1 MVPIYTVGT
10 VSSVS
15 EAAKEAE
22 KIVERYQPG
31 LEYYPLPIRRLL
43 ETIGHYGT
51 VLQDVSVVLEQYRE
65 ALPQRNS
72 FGSKLDNCKK
82 LIEDFPSSR
91 KNSTSH
97 EELHNIAT
105 RTKEAVKKVLTAG
118 TRSRHSE
125 SNSSGSSYHGGI
137 DMNKRCKAL
146 NHELE
151 LDINKLL
158 SYIVLKAL

>member
-1 MVPIYTVGT
+1 MAPIYTITT

-22 KIVERYQPG
+22 RIVETYRPG
-31 LEYYPLPIRRLL
+31 LEYYPQPIRQLL
-43 ETIGHYGT
+43 ETISNYGI
-51 VLQDVSVVLEQYRE
+51 VLQDVSVVLDQYRE

-72 FGSKLDNCKK
+72 FASKLDACKK
-82 LIEDFPSSR
+82 LIEDFPSAR
-91 KNSTSH
+91 KDSIGH
-97 EELHNIAT
+97 ESLSIAT
-105 RTKEAVKKVLTAG
+105 KTKGVVRKVL

-125 SNSSGSSYHGGI
+125 TNILVGPSHDGA
-137 DMNKRCKAL
+137 DKTKRCKAL

-158 SYIVLKAL
+158 SYIILKAL